1 MLEGFVHPA
10 FAGLPKSI
18 RLNDESYWNLLKRD
32 DVKVIG
38 AVCPAGE
45 DDSEAS
51 FADVLKREG
60 ARGDAF
66 WTYTS
71 GKGRVFGTTTGH
83 YTYTYYDPHYR
94 LLLMRGLAWALD
106 VDPAPFMPVV
116 FHGITDNE
124 GRVGTTDKM
133 MNYKNRKR

>member
-1 MLEGFVHPA
+1 M
-10 FAGLPKSI
+10 
-18 RLNDESYWNLLKRD
+18 
-32 DVKVIG
+32 KVIG
-38 AVCPAGE
+38 AICPAGG
-45 DDSEAS
+45 DEAS

-60 ARGDAF
+60 VRGDAF

-83 YTYTYYDPHYR
+83 YTYTYYDPYYR

-116 FHGITDNE
+116 FNGITDTE
-124 GRVGTTDKM
+124 GRVGTTEKM
-133 MNYKNRKR
+133 MDYKNRKR